1 MTIRKSSVGI
11 ILAMSLILSAARTV
25 LVSMNI
31 EINNIYQ
38 DDSYFLPHLLSFK
51 VFGVATVIA
60 VLIGLYLAVFCG
72 KGKKTELDNKS
83 FIVSASSCILAFI
96 LFGAVV
102 FFFSSFRD
110 SFLPPERLE
119 LLTVLLALA
128 SGVVLLINGI
138 KVNSNEFIAKCTV
151 LPLAFSIVRLIEEFV
166 RSSASPLASS
176 GAYHIMGLTAV
187 MLFFLCEGKAFSGM
201 GSTGFY
207 YFYGF
212 SAMILLLVYAVPNVV
227 LPCFSPFTFNFH
239 TMFSV
244 VDIFTVIYIATRLST
259 IRPVL
264 AIKED
269 LQAEEESQELSDC
282 NI

>member
-1 MTIRKSSVGI
+1 MSLRKSSVGI
-11 ILAMSLILSAARTV
+11 MLALGLILSSARTI

-31 EINNIYQ
+31 EIDNIYQ

-51 VFGVATVIA
+51 VFGVAVILA
-60 VLIGLYLAVFCG
+60 VLIGLYLAVLCG
-72 KGKKTELDNKS
+72 KGKKTQLDNKS
-83 FIVSASSCILAFI
+83 FVVSASSCILAFI

-102 FFFSSFRD
+102 VFFSSFRD
-110 SFLPPERLE
+110 SYIRPERLE
-119 LLTVLLALA
+119 LLTVLLAFA

-138 KVNSNEFIAKCTV
+138 KVNTNEFIAKCSV
-151 LPLAFSIVRLIEEFV
+151 LPLAFSVVRLIEEFV

-176 GAYHIMGLTAV
+176 GAYHIMGITAV
-187 MLFFLCEGKAFSGM
+187 MMFFLCESKAFLGL

-227 LPCFSPFTFNFH
+227 LPCFSPFNFNFH

-259 IRPVL
+259 IRPVK
-264 AIKED
+264 KE
-269 LQAEEESQELSDC
+269 LEEIQEAAEC